1 MTHPADS
8 RLANNLAQP
17 LGLLTPS
24 GGRLIVSFAAGS
36 SRRESSWVEASCH
49 PRFLSSRLQKTL
61 RSRWAFRTGRSI
73 AVSAD
78 TSPALHE
85 CIKLINRP

>member
-8 RLANNLAQP
+8 RLANNLAPP

-49 PRFLSSRLQKTL
+49 PRFSSRWLQKTPSRSTNLLSSCPKPDL
-61 RSRWAFRTGRSI
+61 R
-73 AVSAD
+73 D
-78 TSPALHE
+78 
-85 CIKLINRP
+85 NRIPITK